1 MKQVARWRCTTCMW
15 NELINI
21 HAVQSVSLWSTH
33 AKYFLCQAVLNMWWA
48 DFAGGHEASHTLGV
62 RITRIRNI
70 YYEYLFV
77 CLASNLFPGG
87 KLLRCWHECFSFTY
101 LPRYG
106 LKFHLSPEIRT
117 AVPSWTLFEGIF
129 EMKLALF
136 QGGRLM
142 IISRFVWVKTFQDDF
157 CFFKWNCTFSYT
169 QFDAKERGR
178 KKV

>member
-1 MKQVARWRCTTCMW
+1 MSGFCRRTRSLAHARC
-15 NELINI
+15 
-21 HAVQSVSLWSTH
+21 
-33 AKYFLCQAVLNMWWA
+33 Y
-48 DFAGGHEASHTLGV
+48 

-70 YYEYLFV
+70 YEYLFV
-77 CLASNLFPGG
+77 CVTSNQFSYSKAVDTSVLV
-87 KLLRCWHECFSFTY
+87 LRICHVS
-101 LPRYG
+101 G
-106 LKFHLSPEIRT
+106 LNFHLSPEIRT

-142 IISRFVWVKTFQDDF
+142 IISRFVWVKAFQDDL

-169 QFDAKERGR
+169 PFDANERGR